1 MFFKK
6 HVGTTYIAYKTF
18 LSKEF
23 YNSSSNSE
31 KRNSIFMK
39 GNRIFSK
46 CALKEHLKMLRSVLQ
61 TASKNF
67 ETKLFNSTQLK
78 LVFLLLL
85 VEVFF

>member
-1 MFFKK
+1 
-6 HVGTTYIAYKTF
+6 
-18 LSKEF
+18 
-23 YNSSSNSE
+23 
-31 KRNSIFMK
+31 
-39 GNRIFSK
+39 
-46 CALKEHLKMLRSVLQ
+46 MLRSVLQ